1 MAKANGGLMILK
13 EMKDQLP
20 PSERKIAEYILSDPE
35 KAIQMTAVGI
45 GEASHTSGAAV
56 IRLCKSLSLGGLQE
70 LKLRIAGDLNGEV
83 TEFNRDIEKNEDF
96 DSIIHKIT
104 QLSMNTLRETEQIL
118 NLSEL
123 EKAVERI
130 LNAKSIHF
138 FGVGASGIAAVD
150 AQQKFTRINK
160 HSTAY
165 SDVHM
170 ATTLVAN
177 AGKDDVVVGISFS
190 GETFEVKKIMELAN
204 ANDVSTISITSFGK
218 SSVANLADINL
229 HTSPAKEATF
239 RSGATSS
246 RMAQLH
252 VIDILFM
259 CIASKM
265 YDQAVDYLDSTR
277 GAIASLHKSK

>member
-1 MAKANGGLMILK
+1 MSKANGGLMILR

-20 PSERKIAEYILSDPE
+20 PSERKIAEYILAEPE

-45 GEASHTSGAAV
+45 GEASQTSGAAV
-56 IRLCKSLSLGGLQE
+56 IRLCKSLNLGGLQE
-70 LKLRIAGDLNGEV
+70 LKLRVAGDLNRKV
-83 TEFNRDIEKNEDF
+83 TDLNRDIEKNESF
-96 DSIIHKIT
+96 DSIIQKIT
-104 QLSMNTLRETEQIL
+104 QLSMSTLRETEEII
-118 NLSEL
+118 NLAEL
-123 EKAVERI
+123 EKAVEKI
-130 LNAKSIHF
+130 LHAKSIHF

-170 ATTLVAN
+170 ATTVIAN

-190 GETFEVKKIMELAN
+190 GETFEVKKVMELAK
-204 ANDVSTISITSFGK
+204 ANGVPTISITSFGK
-218 SSVANLADINL
+218 SPVANLADIKL
-229 HTSPAKEATF
+229 HTSPSKEATF

-259 CIASKM
+259 CTASKM
-265 YDQAVDYLDSTR
+265 YDQAVEYLDTTR
-277 GAIASLHKSK
+277 VAISSLHKN

>member
-1 MAKANGGLMILK
+1 MSKANGGLMILR

-20 PSERKIAEYILSDPE
+20 PSERKIAEYILEEPE

-45 GEASHTSGAAV
+45 GEASQTSGAAV
-56 IRLCKSLSLGGLQE
+56 IRLCKSLNLGGLQE
-70 LKLRIAGDLNGEV
+70 LKLRVAGDLNRKV
-83 TEFNRDIEKNEDF
+83 TELNRDIEKNENF
-96 DSIIHKIT
+96 DSIIQKIT
-104 QLSMNTLRETEQIL
+104 QLSMSTLRETEEII
-118 NLSEL
+118 NLAEL
-123 EKAVERI
+123 EKAVEKI
-130 LNAKSIHF
+130 LHAKSIHF

-170 ATTLVAN
+170 ATTVIAN
-177 AGKDDVVVGISFS
+177 SDKDDVVVGISFS
-190 GETFEVKKIMELAN
+190 GETFEVKKVMELAK
-204 ANDVSTISITSFGK
+204 ANGVPTISITSFGK
-218 SSVANLADINL
+218 SPVANLADIKL
-229 HTSPAKEATF
+229 HTSPSKEATF

-259 CIASKM
+259 CTASKM
-265 YDQAVDYLDSTR
+265 YDQAVEYLDTTR
-277 GAIASLHKSK
+277 VAISSLHKN